1 LDCFYCQVEHK
12 RLGIPASVPL
22 AVQQWQGLI
31 AVNYAARAANVKRH
45 ESIHEALKKCPE
57 LRLVH
62 VATYSDVD
70 VNPDYHPDPSPLTHK
85 VSLEPYRRASADIFK
100 IISRFSP
107 KYQKASV
114 DEGYLDLTQEI
125 IKSILDSPPK
135 NITFDDWEGT
145 FVIGDNANQTWAN
158 YALYLA
164 SKKIRQIRECIFG
177 ELSFTCSAGIF
188 YFNFFFQFKKLCI
201 GFI

>member
-1 LDCFYCQVEHK
+1 MSTLSNHQLLAECSEIRCICHIDLDCFYCQVEHK

-114 DEGYLDLTQEI
+114 DEDKFVNAYLE
-125 IKSILDSPPK
+125 
-135 NITFDDWEGT
+135 
-145 FVIGDNANQTWAN
+145 
-158 YALYLA
+158 
-164 SKKIRQIRECIFG
+164 
-177 ELSFTCSAGIF
+177 SA
-188 YFNFFFQFKKLCI
+188 
-201 GFI
+201 